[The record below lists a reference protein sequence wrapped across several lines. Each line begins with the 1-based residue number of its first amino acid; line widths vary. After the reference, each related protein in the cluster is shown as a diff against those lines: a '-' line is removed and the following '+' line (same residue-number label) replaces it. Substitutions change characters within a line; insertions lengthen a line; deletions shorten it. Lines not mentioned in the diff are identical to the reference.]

1 MMSTMSFP
9 QDFRTL
15 LFDLIDDKYLEHEQA
30 QWSRVD
36 QAVKDGRISRK
47 ELLEA
52 LDWTVWRFSTVLTGK
67 LHDNLMTNLQN
78 VDKLITGPGERW
90 MSFHHEWT
98 WMLLNLPDLVA
109 NSKTLDNEN
118 LLMGIRELVGD
129 RRAAKVGLIRCT
141 GDLSKKREERST

>member
-1 MMSTMSFP
+1 MSTLSFS

-15 LFDLIDDKYLEHEQA
+15 LFDLIDDRYLEHEQT

-36 QAVKDGRISRK
+36 EALKDGRIPRN

-52 LDWTVWRFSTVLTGK
+52 PDWTVWRFSAVLTGK
-67 LHDNLMTNLQN
+67 LHDNLMTNLQS
-78 VDKLITGPGERW
+78 VDKLITGPGQRW

-98 WMLLNLPDLVA
+98 WILLKLPDLMA
-109 NSKTLDNEN
+109 NLKTLKNEN
-118 LLMGIRELVGD
+118 LLLGIRELVGD